1 MESSGMPVITLSS
14 GKGMPV
20 LGMGT
25 CETLRE
31 GSERERLAILKAIE
45 VGYRYFDTAAGYQTE
60 EVLGEAI
67 AEALQLGLI
76 KSRDE
81 LFISSMLWCTDAYPD
96 RVLLALQSSLRKLKL
111 EYLDLYLI
119 PFPAAVSFKPGK
131 ITMAS
136 LEDVISLLD
145 YKSVWA
151 AMEECQNLG
160 FTKSIGVSNFS
171 VKKLQELMRT
181 ANIPPAVNQ
190 VEMSPIFQ
198 QKNLREYCKANNI
211 LITAISVLGSKG
223 TPWGSNAVLDS
234 EVLNQI
240 AMARGKS
247 VAQVSMRW
255 VYEQGVSLVV
265 KSFTEERMRENLNI
279 FDWELT
285 KEDLEKIS
293 EIPQCR
299 VLTADFLVSANGP
312 FKSQEELWDDK
323 A

>member
-1 MESSGMPVITLSS
+1 MESNGVPIITLSS
-14 GKGMPV
+14 GRGMPV

-25 CETLRE
+25 CETLGK
-31 GSERERLAILKAIE
+31 GSHERERLAILKAIE
-45 VGYRYFDTAAGYQTE
+45 VGYRFIDTAAAYGTE
-60 EVLGEAI
+60 EVVGEVI
-67 AEALQLGLI
+67 SEALQLGLI

-81 LFISSMLWCTDAYPD
+81 LFISSQLWCTDAHPD
-96 RVLLALQSSLRKLKL
+96 RVLLALQNSLRNLRL

-119 PFPAAVSFKPGK
+119 SFPVSLKPGK
-131 ITMAS
+131 ITADVS
-136 LEDVISLLD
+136 EDEIFLMD

-151 AMEECQNLG
+151 AMEECQSLG

-171 VKKLQELMRT
+171 IKKLQELMSN
-181 ANIPPAVNQ
+181 AKIPPVVNQ
-190 VEMSPIFQ
+190 VEMSPTFQ

-211 LITAISVLGSKG
+211 LVTAISVLGSKG

-247 VAQVSMRW
+247 VAQISMRW

-265 KSFTEERMRENLNI
+265 KSFSEERMKENLNI
-279 FDWELT
+279 FGWELT
-285 KEDLEKIS
+285 TEDLEKIG

-299 VLTADFLVSANGP
+299 ILTADFLVSANGP
-312 FKSQEELWDDK
+312 FKSQEELWDD
-323 A
+323 

>member
-1 MESSGMPVITLSS
+1 MESSGVPVISLSS

-20 LGMGT
+20 LGIGT
-25 CETLRE
+25 CETLGK

-45 VGYRYFDTAAGYQTE
+45 VGYRYIDTAAAYGTE
-60 EVLGEAI
+60 EVVGEAI
-67 AEALQLGLI
+67 AEELQLGLI

-81 LFISSMLWCTDAYPD
+81 LFISSQLWGTDAHPD
-96 RVLLALQSSLRKLKL
+96 RVLLALQNSLRNLKL

-119 PFPAAVSFKPGK
+119 PFPVSFKPGK
-131 ITMAS
+131 ITMDVP
-136 LEDVISLLD
+136 EDEIFLMD

-171 VKKLQELMRT
+171 IKKLQELMAT
-181 ANIPPAVNQ
+181 ANIPPVVNQ
-190 VEMSPIFQ
+190 VETNPIFQ

-211 LITAISVLGSKG
+211 LVTAISVLGSKG
-223 TPWGSNAVLDS
+223 TPWGSNAVFDS

-240 AMARGKS
+240 AMSRGKS

-265 KSFTEERMRENLNI
+265 KSFNEKRMRENLNI

-285 KEDLEKIS
+285 KEDLEKIN

-312 FKSQEELWDDK
+312 FESLEELWDDK